1 MIIKLKGTRNGFL
14 LTTDEK
20 NSTFNDEF
28 KDNIDEV
35 FKKMEKLITGATIFV
50 HPECLPEETCFNN
63 LSGHLTDT
71 FKIGKT
77 ERYKEM
83 VESEKTIPEPVII
96 IDDSNKTHVY
106 SGRVRSGQKI
116 VSNNHVVIIGDVNPG
131 GVIVAGGDII
141 VLGSLLGNAVAGQSG
156 NSDSIIIAHDFR
168 PVQIQISNVIAAGIS
183 SSKNSN
189 CEYACVEDGTI
200 VVLDYKKKNPFSN
213 MQMLV
218 ER

>member
-1 MIIKLKGTRNGFL
+1 MNIKLKGTRNGFL
-14 LTTDEK
+14 LTTDNK
-20 NSTFNDEF
+20 NATFDDEF
-28 KDNIDEV
+28 KDEIDTV

-50 HPECLPEETCFNN
+50 HPECLPDETCFNN

-71 FKIGKT
+71 FKIDKT
-77 ERYKEM
+77 ERYKEII
-83 VESEKTIPEPVII
+83 ESEKTIPEPVQV

-131 GVIVAGGDII
+131 AVIVAGGDII
-141 VLGSLLGNAVAGQSG
+141 VLGSLLGNAIAGQTG
-156 NSDSIIIAHDFR
+156 NSDSIVIAHDFR

-183 SSKNSN
+183 SSKSSN
-189 CEYACVEDGTI
+189 CEYACVENGAI
-200 VVLDYKKKNPFSN
+200 VVLDYKKENPFSKS
-213 MQMLV
+213 QMLV